1 MINKWEHELD
11 QWKNCNIKT
20 IKTEY
25 EKQFKFIEKKVLD
38 FLEATDH
45 NYNETIEMLL
55 VLIGSLEGEADN
67 IKQEIMLSILK
78 WNCWDLAKDAERLRK
93 IKKDKRKPFYEMIL
107 EKMIK
112 EGVIK

>member
-1 MINKWEHELD
+1 MIKKWEHELD

-20 IKTEY
+20 IKKEY
-25 EKQFKFIEKKVLD
+25 EEQFNKLEKEILG
-38 FLEATDH
+38 FLEATKY

-55 VLIGSLEGEADN
+55 VLIGSFEGEADN

-93 IKKDKRKPFYEMIL
+93 TNKNHYMKWY
-107 EKMIK
+107 
-112 EGVIK
+112 